1 MTKIEKY
8 KNDFFDPRN
17 WNDQHYVMR
26 KPFDPD
32 LLDEETGFKLMWN
45 KVTNEA
51 NFYHIVPDLL
61 VDYVVLKQ
69 TRNFST
75 PEECWNFFENDIS
88 KLVKNENQI

>member
-8 KNDFFDPRN
+8 KNEFFDPRN

-45 KVTNEA
+45 KVTHIS

-61 VDYVVLKQ
+61 TDVELIQ
-69 TRNFST
+69 RTRVFNT
-75 PEECWNFFENDIS
+75 VEECWEFFEGEIA
-88 KLVKNENQI
+88 KLVKE